1 MPAQRS
7 RDGHDVLATY
17 RQLVNLGTRAPS
29 EFSIGEFEEEIKA
42 RHADLMSGRQ
52 ENAPGHYKQEPNAAG
67 NTLFVLPG
75 RVRGTLYAGL
85 PIVNGMDHPFVDGN
99 GRMSRIMMTKEL
111 LASGLSRIT
120 IPTVWREDYLGALR
134 ALNRFEDPTLLPL
147 SGRSPSR
154 SA

>member
-7 RDGHDVLATY
+7 QDGHDVLATY

-75 RVRGTLYAGL
+75 RVRGTLYTAAHIEWRDNI
-85 PIVNGMDHPFVDGN
+85 PAPASYW
-99 GRMSRIMMTKEL
+99 RL
-111 LASGLSRIT
+111 L
-120 IPTVWREDYLGALR
+120 E
-134 ALNRFEDPTLLPL
+134 
-147 SGRSPSR
+147 PSR
-154 SA
+154 GSSFADIARRGVA